1 MDKKIS
7 CYPLALLFTN
17 DYNTNS
23 GHMAEINNM
32 ASTQTT
38 YCKYCGKEI
47 DSDSRYCRYCGK
59 TQDKSKS
66 FIESLKKLLRG
77 FLKLVLVAAIC
88 YGFGL
93 IIYYSIG
100 KDAVEETPLGA
111 WGFILPQFLAYLFYK
126 ILSFAYPLNGKKKTI
141 LASFL
146 AVLTI
151 AFIGVEVYTALS
163 KTEQEK
169 QEYEPQ
175 QSTINRIFLGCSFGD
190 SYSHVEETLK
200 AKKISLQSKITKNG
214 NQQLYITNTRY
225 GKYDVDTIFFTF
237 HKDRM
242 FDVVISIN
250 TIEFDDY
257 RSNYTYKSL
266 SDLLQ
271 SKYRYKKDLSHR
283 YNNSLKYSDDST
295 EVTLWHKAN
304 IDGYERYSVTLNY
317 YDKTSGYKEE
327 RDKGF

>member
-1 MDKKIS
+1 
-7 CYPLALLFTN
+7 
-17 DYNTNS
+17 
-23 GHMAEINNM
+23 MAEINNM

-93 IIYYSIG
+93 IIYYCIG

-141 LASFL
+141 LATFL

-151 AFIGVEVYTALS
+151 ALIGVEVYTALS

-169 QEYEPQ
+169 QEYDPQ

-200 AKKISLQSKITKNG
+200 AKKISPQSKLGVGDFYGLAAICHVECHFRRGTKG
-214 NQQLYITNTRY
+214 GTDTSLYIAQNSSPAQIMTPVMSR
-225 GKYDVDTIFFTF
+225 
-237 HKDRM
+237 
-242 FDVVISIN
+242 SI
-250 TIEFDDY
+250 
-257 RSNYTYKSL
+257 R
-266 SDLLQ
+266 Q
-271 SKYRYKKDLSHR
+271 
-283 YNNSLKYSDDST
+283 
-295 EVTLWHKAN
+295 
-304 IDGYERYSVTLNY
+304 
-317 YDKTSGYKEE
+317 
-327 RDKGF
+327 